1 MIENRLTKEEYE
13 RILALDSYLTV
24 VYRMKMVIRVCAIAS
39 RKRLMEDLQQY
50 GSMIQ
55 QIIMKEMMYC
65 MTPIAVKEAIHQHLM
80 TCLQQGEELIGQLS
94 LPHRRLK

>member
-1 MIENRLTKEEYE
+1 MNASLLLIPT
-13 RILALDSYLTV
+13 SV

-55 QIIMKEMMYC
+55 QYYEEGNDVLYDSYC
-65 MTPIAVKEAIHQHLM
+65 CEGSYTPTFDDVSP
-80 TCLQQGEELIGQLS
+80 TGGGN
-94 LPHRRLK
+94 

>member
-65 MTPIAVKEAIHQHLM
+65 MTPIAVKEAIPTFDDMSPTGGGINWAIILA
-80 TCLQQGEELIGQLS
+80 
-94 LPHRRLK
+94 P